1 MYFKCSEILIYLV
14 YKNESRGNRMKHKFT
29 KNNKYYTICVYA
41 LITTLI
47 GAVGIKLILNWDNTT
62 AFINNLLDVISPF
75 LVGFLIAYIINPLST
90 FISQKILL
98 KLFRI
103 KPVSVRKVISILLS
117 YVIVFGLIATIMFY
131 IIPQIVDTLTQIS
144 SFIDTAQT
152 GYNRVIKEIKAF
164 DDRYPE
170 LDFTVVYNFINDIP
184 SVISKFISESL
195 PQIVPT
201 LFSTAGSLISGVVDA
216 AIAII
221 VSMYMLID
229 KHRLINNA
237 KRATYAIFGNRRG
250 DAIVTTAHECNNI
263 FGDFIIGKMI
273 DSLII
278 GCLCWLFMTFLS
290 LPYALMISVIVGV
303 TNMIP
308 YFGPFIGAVPGAIL
322 LIIVDF
328 KFAIIFVI
336 LIIILQQFDGLYL
349 GPKILGESTGL
360 RPIWIIFAITVGGW
374 AAGVVGMFLGVPVVA
389 VIAYL
394 IDRLISNKIGKRK
407 VVFETDPETG
417 IMTRADM
424 IVDETEHQE

>member
-1 MYFKCSEILIYLV
+1 
-14 YKNESRGNRMKHKFT
+14 MKHKFT
-29 KNNKYYTICVYA
+29 QNNKYYTICVYA
-41 LITTLI
+41 LITVLI
-47 GAVGIKLILNWDNTT
+47 ATIGIKLIVNWESTSG
-62 AFINNLLDVISPF
+62 FIGNLIDVISPF
-75 LVGFLIAYIINPLST
+75 LVGFLIAYIINPLSK
-90 FISQKILL
+90 FISQKVLRNLL
-98 KLFRI
+98 RI
-103 KPVSVRKVISILLS
+103 KSVGVRKVISILLS

-131 IIPQIVDTLTQIS
+131 IIPQIADTLTQIS
-144 SFIDTAQT
+144 SFIDSAQT
-152 GYNRVIKEIKAF
+152 GYNRVIAEIKSF
-164 DDRYPE
+164 DDKYAD
-170 LDFTVVYNFINDIP
+170 LDLTAVYEFINDIP
-184 SVISKFISESL
+184 NVISKFITESL

-201 LFSTAGSLISGVVDA
+201 IFSTASSLISGVVDG

-229 KHRLINNA
+229 KPRLINNA
-237 KRATYAIFGNRRG
+237 KRVTYAVFGSKKG
-250 DAIVTTAHECNNI
+250 DVIVTTAGECNEI

-278 GCLCWLFMTFLS
+278 GCLCWIAMTFLDI
-290 LPYALMISVIVGV
+290 PYALMISVIVGV

-308 YFGPFIGAVPGAIL
+308 YFGPFIGAVPGAVL

-328 KFAIIFVI
+328 KFAFIFVI

-374 AAGVVGMFLGVPVVA
+374 VAGVIGMFLGVPVVA
-389 VIAYL
+389 VIAFL
-394 IDRLISNKIGKRK
+394 VDRFISSKINRRN

-424 IVDETEHQE
+424 IIDETERGKKQ